1 MDTFKLVIS
10 AKDTHE
16 LCNDTLKD
24 YKGACIAL
32 NLCQS
37 VKSSLIHTDYAALL
51 EHIRTDLG
59 FEVAAC
65 IKDLTPSEAIDFI
78 LKHEFRTVILFG
90 TYTSEYL
97 QTLKNAVT
105 DLELFV
111 AQDPRSCSFDA
122 FTSIYKDFCTAF
134 VALAEPW
141 RKDNYFFEN
150 SLLTIP
156 LKDRCIVS
164 VNSIE
169 GIEDLKKLGF
179 GGAFVDIKYIK
190 NNQE

>member
-78 LKHEFRTVILFG
+78 LKHG
-90 TYTSEYL
+90 
-97 QTLKNAVT
+97 K
-105 DLELFV
+105 
-111 AQDPRSCSFDA
+111 
-122 FTSIYKDFCTAF
+122 
-134 VALAEPW
+134 
-141 RKDNYFFEN
+141 
-150 SLLTIP
+150 IP
-156 LKDRCIVS
+156 MTP
-164 VNSIE
+164 
-169 GIEDLKKLGF
+169 
-179 GGAFVDIKYIK
+179 
-190 NNQE
+190 